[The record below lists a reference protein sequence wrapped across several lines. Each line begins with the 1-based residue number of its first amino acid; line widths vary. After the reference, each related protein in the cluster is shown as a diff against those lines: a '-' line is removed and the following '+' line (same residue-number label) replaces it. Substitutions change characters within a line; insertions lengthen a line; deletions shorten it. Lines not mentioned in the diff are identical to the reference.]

1 MPLATARKAE
11 QGKPKWR
18 YQRRR
23 PEQTLLYQLV
33 ERCYPDW
40 LDLLAS
46 QRRLLPKYV
55 PREFDDFLEVRALG
69 TRISPCQMPRLSC

>member
-1 MPLATARKAE
+1 MPSATARKAE

-23 PEQTLLYQLV
+23 SEQTLLYQLV
-33 ERCYPDW
+33 ERCYPDL
-40 LDLLAS
+40 LDLLAA
-46 QRRLLPKYV
+46 QDRPLPKYV
-55 PREFDDFLEVRALG
+55 QREFDDFLEVRAVG